1 MLKLCDWVITDIE
14 LRDLS
19 SLTALTRLDMEGC
32 EYITEG
38 GLVAALSALPALE
51 FLKLPQSRITDTGL
65 VPLSSLTALRSLDF
79 SEMCRNHI
87 RREMCS
93 SDITHSIAGS
103 ELVWVPF
110 GCGIGGGSDED
121 EDEKMDYNDE
131 DESSGEEA
139 SFGDDDLLSEED
151 VSRHKKQRTN

>member
-38 GLVAALSALPALE
+38 GLVAAVSSIPALE
-51 FLKLPQSRITDTGL
+51 ILNLPISRIIDKGF
-65 VPLSSLTALRSLDF
+65 VSLSSLTTLLSLDL
-79 SEMCRNHI
+79 SEMCSNHF

-93 SDITHSIAGS
+93 SVIAHSIAGS
-103 ELVWVPF
+103 ALIWVPF
-110 GCGIGGGSDED
+110 GCGIGGGSVFAH
-121 EDEKMDYNDE
+121 
-131 DESSGEEA
+131 GT
-139 SFGDDDLLSEED
+139 G
-151 VSRHKKQRTN
+151 RR